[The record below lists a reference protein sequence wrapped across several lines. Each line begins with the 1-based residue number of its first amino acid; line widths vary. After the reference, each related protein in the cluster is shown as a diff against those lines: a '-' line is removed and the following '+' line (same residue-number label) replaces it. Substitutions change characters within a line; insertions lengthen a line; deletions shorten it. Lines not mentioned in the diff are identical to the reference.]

1 MSVMMPAVGSLVWAS
16 NWVWLVLGIEAD
28 AAAKCAVLGAIL
40 VVGLVFPA
48 MAQLDLP
55 CAAFEQDDNG
65 VWYAT
70 RQVTVGTELGLL
82 EVMPGHAVS
91 LEVADVLNAV
101 CQ

>member
-1 MSVMMPAVGSLVWAS
+1 
-16 NWVWLVLGIEAD
+16 
-28 AAAKCAVLGAIL
+28 
-40 VVGLVFPA
+40 

-55 CAAFEQDDNG
+55 CAAFEQDDDG

-82 EVMPGHAVS
+82 EVMPGHALS